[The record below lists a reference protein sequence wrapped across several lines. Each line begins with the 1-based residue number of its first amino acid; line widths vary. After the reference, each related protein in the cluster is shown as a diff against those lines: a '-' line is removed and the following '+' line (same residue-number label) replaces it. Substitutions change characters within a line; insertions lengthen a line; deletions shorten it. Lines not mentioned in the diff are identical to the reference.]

1 MGEGFFVLR
10 VDSQLTAVKNVGAK
24 ELVQTKP
31 NPFNAQFTIEHL
43 PIQKELIEL
52 SIYQL
57 NGELILQKSISG
69 PTFEVETSG
78 LNSGMYFVE
87 LRGSMFHWYQKIIK
101 Q

>member
-1 MGEGFFVLR
+1 MKFKSDIDIDFADR
-10 VDSQLTAVKNVGAK
+10 
-24 ELVQTKP
+24 
-31 NPFNAQFTIEHL
+31 
-43 PIQKELIEL
+43 
-52 SIYQL
+52 
-57 NGELILQKSISG
+57 ELILQKSISG